1 VPVQKYDWYGYY
13 GREKNKNTS
22 YVEKLA
28 GDYKFEFSDYHN
40 LVSNL
45 LPCFVQCNF
54 LLLLRFLSR
63 LARRHAR
70 VERTLSCSI

>member
-1 VPVQKYDWYGYY
+1 MPVQKYDWYGYY

-45 LPCFVQCNF
+45 LPSCSQCNF
-54 LLLLRFLSR
+54 LLLLRLSR
-63 LARRHAR
+63 SARRHAR